1 MHVRKGSSQ
10 VSAMSR
16 NKGKRGEREVGE
28 ILSAAGLS
36 YLREQ
41 DGRTQ
46 GSDFRVEQ
54 FCIEARYRQKLE
66 IPKWS
71 VEVEL
76 KTPAHLVPVL
86 AWRKNGHP
94 WRASLPLR
102 DLAELMKAA
111 G

>member
-1 MHVRKGSSQ
+1 MN
-10 VSAMSR
+10 SR
-16 NKGKRGEREVGE
+16 AKGKRGEREVGQ

-46 GSDFRVEQ
+46 GADFRVEQ
-54 FCIEARYRQKLE
+54 FCVEARYREKLE
-66 IPKWS
+66 IPAWS
-71 VEVEL
+71 VEIES
-76 KTPAHLVPVL
+76 KTPDHLVPVL

-102 DLAELMKAA
+102 DFAELIGAA
-111 G
+111 R